1 MSRIVNVDPS
11 NAEAKR
17 LWKSALELGQ
27 DFGIDQPWALVG
39 GLMVQLHAIEH
50 NRAARLTTDIDFLGD
65 SRRRPAMT
73 VRMAEALKERG
84 GEMAMPPMS
93 NENLGYRF
101 EVDGSI
107 IEILGSDGVHRDP
120 KTLGRYTTFQVP
132 GGTQALT
139 RSEVILVSLDGAEP
153 IPIRRPNLLGAI
165 LIKARVVKKQR
176 DKFESD
182 RQDLIRLLGFIEDP
196 RALAREL
203 KGSERKWLRNVEKL
217 LAWRD
222 GGLADIFIGEDLA
235 AAEGA
240 YRLLIA

>member
-1 MSRIVNVDPS
+1 LTTVVNVNPP

-17 LWKSALELGQ
+17 LWKSALELAQ
-27 DFGIDQPWALVG
+27 DFGVDEGWALVG
-39 GLMVQLHAIEH
+39 GLMVQLHAIE
-50 NRAARLTTDIDFLGD
+50 RDRTARLTADIDFLGD
-65 SRRRPAMT
+65 SRQRPAMT

-84 GEMAMPPMS
+84 GEMAMPPVS

-107 IEILGSDGVHRDP
+107 IEILGSDGVRRDP
-120 KTLGRYTTFQVP
+120 KTLDRYTTFQVP
-132 GGTQALT
+132 GGTQALV
-139 RSEVILVSLDGAEP
+139 RAEVVLVSLDGAEP
-153 IPIRRPNLLGAI
+153 VPIRRPNLLGAI

-182 RQDLIRLLGFIEDP
+182 RQDLIRLLGFVEDP
-196 RALAREL
+196 RALAGEL
-203 KGSERKWLRNVEKL
+203 KGNEKKWLRKVEEL
-217 LAWRD
+217 LAWED
-222 GGLADIFIGEDLA
+222 SGLADLFTGGELA